1 MTGRRIFS
9 IIGSVITNMSL
20 QIPCMAAILQ
30 EPASGG
36 AARAVSTAYGYGE

>member
-1 MTGRRIFS
+1 
-9 IIGSVITNMSL
+9 
-20 QIPCMAAILQ
+20 MAAILQ